1 MVASNLRLA
10 ISIARKYQNKGIDLD
25 DLIQEANI
33 GLIKAVERFEWKR
46 GFKFSTYASW
56 WIKQSV
62 TRHLAS
68 HARTIRLPAHAS
80 GLLARVAEVRRE
92 YAEEFGVQPTDAEVA
107 EILGVS
113 VSVIEASMTA
123 GKVSLSLHTPIGSSD
138 GSAPRLLKDIIPDD
152 TIDDPGDVM
161 DRVEMTERV
170 RSALSTLTDREEKI
184 LRLRFGISEDSK
196 SQDYPISKEEIE
208 SITPVEFN
216 KRHYPA
222 FYDGHRVRKHI
233 IPIRPQYHD
242 RLFIEYRHR
251 VPSIFEGAGELITEG
266 NTIKKAYICHTVSKK
281 LNPGDILLFYR
292 SKDNRELTSI
302 CTAETV
308 FQKVEKY
315 EEIIKIVGKRTV
327 YTKDDL
333 LEILDQGPATVII
346 FLLHFDLNSYIS
358 LHNLQRACIVRKAP
372 QSVMEISDERYLQIL
387 KLGGL
392 DERFTFH

>member
-1 MVASNLRLA
+1 MTTLMTYFKTAGKTTLLTREQEVDLAQRIEKGDEQARSQMVASNLRLA

-208 SITPVEFN
+208 MLDVRLSNGESI
-216 KRHYPA
+216 
-222 FYDGHRVRKHI
+222 
-233 IPIRPQYHD
+233 
-242 RLFIEYRHR
+242 IE
-251 VPSIFEGAGELITEG
+251 V
-266 NTIKKAYICHTVSKK
+266 K
-281 LNPGDILLFYR
+281 
-292 SKDNRELTSI
+292 
-302 CTAETV
+302 
-308 FQKVEKY
+308 EKQ
-315 EEIIKIVGKRTV
+315 V
-327 YTKDDL
+327 
-333 LEILDQGPATVII
+333 
-346 FLLHFDLNSYIS
+346 
-358 LHNLQRACIVRKAP
+358 
-372 QSVMEISDERYLQIL
+372 
-387 KLGGL
+387 
-392 DERFTFH
+392 